1 VSLTTQLLKNFEHVI
16 ESITLVPS
24 GEGRFEV
31 SVNGQLVFSKLNLK
45 RHAEAGEIVDIIFK
59 IVEG

>member
-16 ESITLVPS
+16 ESITLIPS
-24 GEGRFEV
+24 DEGRFEV
-31 SVNGQLVFSKLNLK
+31 SVNGRLVFSKLELK
-45 RHAEAGEIVDIIFK
+45 RHAEVGEIVDIIFK